1 MKMVEERHRLIV
13 FNSVHRVMMAEMAL
27 KDLFDVLLMPVPRA
41 ITADCGMVLRV
52 DAKICEQVLVVLQQ
66 KSLTPVTIH
75 RLKGEAFELVGEF
88 S

>member
-1 MKMVEERHRLIV
+1 MKMVDECHRLIV
-13 FNSVHRVMMAEMAL
+13 FNSIHRVMMAEMAL
-27 KDLFDVLLMPVPRA
+27 KDKFDLVLMPVPRA

-52 DAKICEQVLVVLQQ
+52 SDCDCDAIVELLATKE
-66 KSLTPVTIH
+66 LTPVLTY